1 MSEKEIRI
9 TKLETQKRNKN
20 RISIYI
26 DNKYALG
33 VHKDIVYKLNLEKG
47 KILDK
52 DFIEKIVKAEE
63 QKKANEYAIK
73 FLSYRPRSEKEIKDR
88 MTKKEYE
95 DEVINNTL
103 EWLKKYDLV
112 NDRDFVEEYVKSKAS
127 KYGRSRIRLELRR
140 KGLDD
145 NIVDD
150 VLNNEYEHEK
160 EYEIALEQAKRKI
173 KVYKGESPQAIYRKL
188 GGYLQR
194 RGFSYDIVLKILK
207 EII

>member
-150 VLNNEYEHEK
+150 VLNSEYEHEK